1 MTHSGDGF
9 FEDLEFNNE
18 RTASIPP
25 SFSMLGNILIISNE
39 TRINSSG
46 NLFIS
51 SIKSNKY
58 DVPFIIRL

>member
-1 MTHSGDGF
+1 MTHCVDGF
-9 FEDLEFNNE
+9 FEDLESNNE

-25 SFSMLGNILIISNE
+25 SFSKLGNILIISNE
-39 TRINSSG
+39 TRISLSG

-58 DVPFIIRL
+58 DASFIIRL